1 MNQANQSEVESGVN
15 QKQQSGLSRC
25 FFGQSNALKIQ
36 YSDDSGSI
44 YISIGTKSEQ
54 GQWSWRAAKLKDV
67 EAGDILRVLQ
77 GISDNV
83 SFYHKFKGNSNRI
96 SINRK
101 DASLFIRIEDFSK
114 ALNTGE
120 QQVLLIFLEQA
131 IRNYLKSGLG

>member
-1 MNQANQSEVESGVN
+1 MNQTNQSEVESGVY

-36 YSDDSGSI
+36 YGDDSGSI

-54 GQWSWRAAKLKDV
+54 GQWNWRAAKLKDV
-67 EAGDILRVLQ
+67 EAGDIIRVLQ

-83 SFYHKFKGNSNRI
+83 SFYHSFKGNSNRI

-101 DASLFIRIEDFSK
+101 DASLFVRIEDFSK

-120 QQVLLIFLEQA
+120 QQVILIFLEQA